1 MDGGAD
7 VWERSTR
14 RSKFISLFVV
24 HQHQTHKREGKH
36 YLHLS
41 HKKKTTKNP
50 HSLESKIALLWIIF
64 SLFCSSTDIMDECNT
79 AVCWNQDTR
88 SKDRRISLVHAQIVG
103 TVGCTSSVSISVYLH
118 RSLGSCVLQQCCY
131 TQSIKPSRWKASGL
145 ICHPLQQL

>member
-1 MDGGAD
+1 MG
-7 VWERSTR
+7 EEHSEIQIYLSLCSPPTPNTQKR
-14 RSKFISLFVV
+14 RETLFTFIP
-24 HQHQTHKREGKH
+24 
-36 YLHLS
+36 
-41 HKKKTTKNP
+41 HKKQQKTP